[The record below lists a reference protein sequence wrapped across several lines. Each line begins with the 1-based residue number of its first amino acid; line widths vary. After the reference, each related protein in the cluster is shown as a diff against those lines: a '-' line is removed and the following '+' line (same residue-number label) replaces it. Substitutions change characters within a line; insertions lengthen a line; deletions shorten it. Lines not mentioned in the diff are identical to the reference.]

1 MEKRKPGRPRKSL
14 TENTAIEAPVN
25 MDEMGLTE
33 TVTAEPVQLS
43 PLQDTGDYR
52 FLVNDA
58 QQAYNVQK
66 LRKRCR
72 EWDWQGQLKSGHTYE
87 IPHCVAKWINTLGY
101 PTYKQVTNPDGTK
114 ETVEAGW
121 IQRFSC
127 IPA

>member
-1 MEKRKPGRPRKSL
+1 MEKKKPGRPRKAL
-14 TENTAIEAPVN
+14 TAVNTLPDLN
-25 MDEMGLTE
+25 MDEMSSME
-33 TVTAEPVQLS
+33 EQSPEPVKT
-43 PLQDTGDYR
+43 PLQETGQYR

-72 EWDWQGQLKSGHTYE
+72 EWDWRGQLKSGHTYE